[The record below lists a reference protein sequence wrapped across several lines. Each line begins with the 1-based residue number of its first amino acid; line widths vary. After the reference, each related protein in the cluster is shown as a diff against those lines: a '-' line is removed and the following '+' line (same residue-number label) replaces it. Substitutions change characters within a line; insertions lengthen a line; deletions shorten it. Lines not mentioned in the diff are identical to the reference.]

1 MIEMLDE
8 LTATPGEKSVQE
20 VVIAPST
27 GSQVDA
33 ALLSVQLNL
42 SDFATADLLC
52 NLCLYYQNSYLLCM
66 FCIIIYLPCSL
77 LYCSPLSC
85 FLDM

>member
-66 FCIIIYLPCSL
+66 FCIIIHLPCSL